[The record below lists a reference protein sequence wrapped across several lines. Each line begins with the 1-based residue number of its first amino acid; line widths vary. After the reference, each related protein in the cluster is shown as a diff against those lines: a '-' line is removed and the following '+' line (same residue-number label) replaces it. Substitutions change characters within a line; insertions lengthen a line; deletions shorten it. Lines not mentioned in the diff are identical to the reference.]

1 MINEVGKKGLDK
13 YLDFCA
19 RHGNIDIDKAR
30 ITTRAAIRNHNKPDS
45 DKSEMVEMDNLMG
58 QWYNSLSSGVPDYS
72 VYESPYY
79 FCETW
84 LCWTKYSRQYLKDI
98 VRLGVVS
105 QMVGVNTVVDL
116 GNGVGYTTS
125 VLKRDI
131 FPNATVY
138 GTNVVGSHQYTM
150 AEDLGNQYGFTMLPD
165 HSSLGSVDLIFASE
179 YFEHW
184 DHPIEHLEDILI
196 NTNPRYLLLANAFT
210 QDAIGHFNEYYHGGV
225 TYTKP
230 QMNRLF
236 NKTMKKWGYE
246 KIATKCWNGRLAFWR
261 KIENNTVLHFTDA

>member
-58 QWYNSLSSGVPDYS
+58 
-72 VYESPYY
+72 
-79 FCETW
+79 
-84 LCWTKYSRQYLKDI
+84 
-98 VRLGVVS
+98 
-105 QMVGVNTVVDL
+105 
-116 GNGVGYTTS
+116 
-125 VLKRDI
+125 
-131 FPNATVY
+131 
-138 GTNVVGSHQYTM
+138 
-150 AEDLGNQYGFTMLPD
+150 
-165 HSSLGSVDLIFASE
+165 
-179 YFEHW
+179 
-184 DHPIEHLEDILI
+184 
-196 NTNPRYLLLANAFT
+196 
-210 QDAIGHFNEYYHGGV
+210 HFNEYYHGGV

-246 KIATKCWNGRLAFWR
+246 KIATKCWNGRPAFWR